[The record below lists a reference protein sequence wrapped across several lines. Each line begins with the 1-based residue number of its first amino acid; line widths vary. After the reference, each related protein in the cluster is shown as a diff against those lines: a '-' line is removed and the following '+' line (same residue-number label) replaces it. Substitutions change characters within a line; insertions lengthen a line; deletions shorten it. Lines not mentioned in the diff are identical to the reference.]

1 MSGLPDGVI
10 LKLYIAGQTAR
21 SERAVSQARRLCER
35 EFESRC
41 ELVVVDVLEEPAV
54 AERMRILA
62 TPTLIKES
70 PEPARRVI
78 GDLSDI
84 DRVILALGLT
94 PAAAHADWG
103 GTK

>member
-1 MSGLPDGVI
+1 MSGLLNAVV

-41 ELVVVDVLEEPAV
+41 ELVIVDILEEPAL
-54 AERMRILA
+54 AEQARILA
-62 TPTLIKES
+62 TPTLMKEG
-70 PEPARRVI
+70 PQPARRVI

-94 PAAAHADWG
+94 PAPAHAAARDP
-103 GTK
+103 K